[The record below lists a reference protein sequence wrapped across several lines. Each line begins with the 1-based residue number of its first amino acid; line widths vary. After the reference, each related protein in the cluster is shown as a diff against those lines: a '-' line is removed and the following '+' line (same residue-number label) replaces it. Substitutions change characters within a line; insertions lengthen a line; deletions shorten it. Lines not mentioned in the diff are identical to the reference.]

1 MTFSLTLFQR
11 HLALAGYEM
20 RDVPYIER
28 ADLFSTKGGDRVIE
42 HLLTF
47 DYGNAEYALRPE
59 FTASAAREFASA
71 GKNVVRWQFSG
82 PVFEDRAGT
91 THHVFERT
99 SAGIELLGM
108 SGPLADSEIIGL
120 AASGLIDQGINDFQV
135 VIGHAGLTR
144 ALIERYTT
152 EPQIVQFLLSQRG
165 PLTDPMRGRGYVE
178 EALHRFLNFR
188 KNGNQ
193 ASGISEEAGLS
204 ELLAS
209 VTLRT
214 STLGGRTRD
223 DIARRLLRKQR
234 RTDEVEQITRAVD
247 VLQAWVTL
255 NGASSVVLP
264 QIYQFAEDEPAF
276 AKLAAEL
283 RTTLDLLEAFGV
295 ASNSVVLQPDLNR
308 IWDYYSGIVF
318 ELRTPDGQSLGGGG
332 RYDGLLRLL
341 GNPVDAPAVGFQIN
355 IDAIFRH
362 FGCQPMSSGGGVA
375 LIGGRSHAR
384 LVVDWAMDLRATGIM
399 CEILEDEHSHSRPA
413 IRIDQDGAHIGER
426 CFSQGQARDLAAFLE
441 EQNIL

>member
-47 DYGNAEYALRPE
+47 EYGNAEYALRPE

-71 GKNVVRWQFSG
+71 ARPVIRWQFSG
-82 PVFEDRAGT
+82 PVFEDRAGAGRNA
-91 THHVFERT
+91 FERY

-108 SGPLADSEIIGL
+108 SGPLADSEVIGL
-120 AASGLIDQGINDFQV
+120 AVSGLVAQGINNFQV
-135 VIGHAGLTR
+135 VVGHAGLTR
-144 ALIERYTT
+144 ALIERYTA
-152 EPQIVQFLLSQRG
+152 EPQLIQFLLSQRG
-165 PLTDPMRGRGYVE
+165 ALSDPSQGRGVVE
-178 EALHRFLNFR
+178 DALRRFLNVR
-188 KNGNQ
+188 KHNGHT
-193 ASGISEEAGLS
+193 AEISEEAGLS
-204 ELLAS
+204 DLLAS

-234 RTDEVEQITRAVD
+234 RSDEVVQIERALD
-247 VLQAWVTL
+247 ALQAWVTL
-255 NGASSVVLP
+255 SGAPSVVLP

-276 AKLAAEL
+276 AKIAAEL

-295 ASNSVVLQPDLNR
+295 ASESVLLQPDLNR

-318 ELRTPDGQSLGGGG
+318 ELRMPDGHSLGGGG

-341 GNPVDAPAVGFQIN
+341 GNPVDAPAVGFQVN
-355 IDAIFRH
+355 IDAIWKQ
-362 FGCQPMSSGGGVA
+362 FGREPNGLKPVA
-375 LIGGRSHAR
+375 LVGGRAHAK
-384 LVVDWAMDLRATGIM
+384 LVCSWANGLRSAGTA
-399 CEILEDEHSHSRPA
+399 CEVLEDDAELDG
-413 IRIDQDGAHIGER
+413 IVVRIDGEGAHVGEKN
-426 CFSQGQARDLAAFLE
+426 FLEVQVKELAAFLKE
-441 EQNIL
+441 HTVL

>member
-20 RDVPYIER
+20 RDMPYIER

-47 DYGNAEYALRPE
+47 EYGNAEYALRPE
-59 FTASAAREFASA
+59 FTASAAREFASS
-71 GKNVVRWQFSG
+71 GQTVVRWQFSG

-91 THHVFERT
+91 NHHAFERH
-99 SAGIELLGM
+99 SAGIELLGI
-108 SGPLADSEIIGL
+108 SGPLADSEVIGL
-120 AASGLIDQGINDFQV
+120 AASGLIAQGINDFQI

-165 PLTDPMRGRGYVE
+165 TLSDPVRGRGVVE
-178 EALHRFLNFR
+178 EALHRFLNVR
-188 KNGNQ
+188 KNGSHAAEIN
-193 ASGISEEAGLS
+193 EEAGLS
-204 ELLAS
+204 DLLAS

-234 RTDEVEQITRAVD
+234 RTDEVEQVTRAVD
-247 VLQAWVTL
+247 ALQAWISL
-255 NGASSVVLP
+255 NGGSSVVLP

-276 AKLAAEL
+276 AKIAAEL

-295 ASNSVVLQPDLNR
+295 ASDSIILQPDLNR

-318 ELRTPDGQSLGGGG
+318 ELRAPDGQSLGGGG

-341 GNPVDAPAVGFQIN
+341 GNPVDAPAVGFQVN
-355 IDAIFRH
+355 IDAIFSR
-362 FGCQPMSSGGGVA
+362 FGREPINFSGVT
-375 LIGGRSHAR
+375 LIGGRTHAR
-384 LVVDWAMDLRATGIM
+384 LVLDWAIDLRAIGVV
-399 CEILEDEHSHSRPA
+399 CEVVEDELGHGRPA
-413 IRIDQDGAHIGER
+413 IRIDQHGAHFGER
-426 CFSQGQARDLAAFLE
+426 RFSQGQANELAAFLKE
-441 EQNIL
+441 RNIL

>member
-1 MTFSLTLFQR
+1 MTFSLPLFQR

-47 DYGNAEYALRPE
+47 EYGNAEYALRPE

-71 GKNVVRWQFSG
+71 GQPVVRWQFTG
-82 PVFEDRAGT
+82 PVFEDRAGAG
-91 THHVFERT
+91 HHTFERH

-108 SGPLADSEIIGL
+108 SGPLGDSEVIGL
-120 AASGLIDQGINDFQV
+120 AASGLIAQGINDFQI

-144 ALIERYTT
+144 ALIERYTA
-152 EPQIVQFLLSQRG
+152 EPQLVQFLLSQRG
-165 PLTDPMRGRGYVE
+165 ALSDPAQGRGVVE
-178 EALHRFLNFR
+178 DALHRFLNVR
-188 KNGNQ
+188 KNGGHT
-193 ASGISEEAGLS
+193 AEIGEEAGLS
-204 ELLAS
+204 DLLAS

-234 RTDEVEQITRAVD
+234 RTDEVEQIARAVD
-247 VLQAWVTL
+247 ALQAWVTL
-255 NGASSVVLP
+255 NGATSVVLP

-276 AKLAAEL
+276 AKITAEL
-283 RTTLDLLEAFGV
+283 RTTLDLLESFGV
-295 ASNSVVLQPDLNR
+295 ASDSIILQPDLNR

-341 GNPVDAPAVGFQIN
+341 GNPVDAPAVGFQVN
-355 IDAIFRH
+355 VDAIWKR
-362 FGCQPMSSGGGVA
+362 FGTEPNIISTVA
-375 LIGGRSHAR
+375 LIASRAHAK
-384 LVVDWAMDLRATGIM
+384 LVFDWANGLRAIGVA
-399 CEILEDEHSHSRPA
+399 CEVFEDESDLDRPSV
-413 IRIDQDGAHIGER
+413 RIDPEGAHFGGLRFFE
-426 CFSQGQARDLAAFLE
+426 GQAAELAAFLK
-441 EQNIL
+441 EQNVL